1 MWARV
6 EFAAGLQL
14 FHGRNRSS
22 LVRAAE
28 LILSQAGCSFSRALG
43 NTFRQAIAGIFSK
56 AAMNTEQMLAGH
68 IQATVARC
76 RQSVGKRI
84 IVAQDTTYYN
94 YTGHKAMSG
103 LGIIQGNLKGCL
115 QHNVLALDEQGLTL
129 GLLDQQN
136 WTRGGLSCPPKES
149 DKWFN
154 GLTAVNKQLGGLE
167 KSVVLVQDR
176 EADIF
181 GFFQAPRAPNVDLL
195 VRVHQPRKVKVAAS
209 GQVLKLQQAAEQL
222 PAQGT
227 MQVEVYRQNQP
238 IVVELTISAAPLA
251 VLPDKDLSPAKHQL
265 SGLYLVVAQET
276 NAFDEQG
283 TCVFNPQQRACWLL
297 LTSYQVEQAADAFQV
312 VRWYAL
318 RWRIERLHL
327 VLKSAAM
334 QVERLQFDDVHT
346 LFNAL
351 AFYSIVAWRVLYLTY
366 LVRQQPDLPAKAYF
380 QQQEINLLQAKA
392 KQPIETIAQ
401 AVITLGKLVNFQ
413 PTKRNPLPGVKLLAQ
428 ALLKL
433 NHMLEAI
440 KLWENLSLQD

>member
-1 MWARV
+1 MWAAV
-6 EFAAGLQL
+6 EFAAGLTT

-28 LILSQAGCSFSRALG
+28 LVFSQAGNSFSRALG

-56 AAMNTEQMLAGH
+56 AAMHTEQMLEGH
-68 IQATVARC
+68 IQATLTRC
-76 RQSVGKRI
+76 QQSAGERI

-94 YTGHKAMSG
+94 YTGHKALSG
-103 LGIIQGNLKGCL
+103 LGSIQSNIKGCL
-115 QHNVLALDEQGLTL
+115 QHNVLALDEQGLPL

-136 WTRGGLSCPPKES
+136 WTRSGLGCPAKES
-149 DKWFN
+149 DKWFK
-154 GLTAVNKQLGGLE
+154 GLAAVNKQLGALA
-167 KSVVLVQDR
+167 KPVVLVQDR

-181 GFFQAPRAPNVDLL
+181 SFFKAQRAPNVDLL
-195 VRVHQPRKVKVAAS
+195 VRVHQPRKVEVAAS

-222 PAQGT
+222 PEQGT
-227 MQVEVYRQNQP
+227 MQLEVYRQNQP
-238 IVVELTISAAPLA
+238 VVIELTVKAASVA

-283 TCVFNPQQRACWLL
+283 ACVFNPQQTACWWL
-297 LTSYQVEQAADAFQV
+297 LTSYQVEQVADAFQV

-327 VLKSAAM
+327 VLKSAGM
-334 QVERLQFDDVHT
+334 QVEKLQFDDVHT

-366 LVRQQPDLPAKAYF
+366 LVRQQPDLPAKQYF
-380 QQQEINLLQAKA
+380 QEPEIKLLQAKA
-392 KQPIETIAQ
+392 KQPVETIAQ
-401 AVITLGKLVNFQ
+401 AVHTLGKLVNFQ
-413 PTKRNPLPGVKLLAQ
+413 PTKRKPLPGVKLLAQ

-433 NHMLEAI
+433 NHMMEAI
-440 KLWENLSLQD
+440 NLWRDFSLQD